1 MINWI
6 WNPINLAPIINTN
19 VVQPN
24 RPVMMFKNSSKP
36 IDLPKITTIWLYIN
50 PRIQSKRPKRKIV
63 LACGFQN
70 LNFKN
75 QRLKISFK
83 EIIEKRCNSLFYF
96 WWPLERLDY
105 QIVWIHFSPST
116 IYSVLHKSTN
126 LIASSTVSFQTISPF
141 RLKNRVYLSQKSSFL
156 GKNSIFHRWYLL
168 ELNKMEPMMFN
179 NLPHKREV
187 SETDSLDDESDL
199 NDFMKVRVPTSQNTF
214 DQKEPIANSYTGPYV
229 YFICKS
235 PTSYKLGQSVFPVC
249 IWSNAHDQFLGHC
262 IRDFDDIWI

>member
-36 IDLPKITTIWLYIN
+36 IDLPKITIIWLYTN

-105 QIVWIHFSPST
+105 QIVWIHFSLST
-116 IYSVLHKSTN
+116 IFSALHKSTN
-126 LIASSTVSFQTISPF
+126 STASSIVSFQTF
-141 RLKNRVYLSQKSSFL
+141 
-156 GKNSIFHRWYLL
+156 
-168 ELNKMEPMMFN
+168 
-179 NLPHKREV
+179 
-187 SETDSLDDESDL
+187 
-199 NDFMKVRVPTSQNTF
+199 VPTFSTKKLILERKTQ
-214 DQKEPIANSYTGPYV
+214 V
-229 YFICKS
+229 FI
-235 PTSYKLGQSVFPVC
+235 V
-249 IWSNAHDQFLGHC
+249 
-262 IRDFDDIWI
+262 DIF